1 MDFDFTEL
9 RLLRIAA
16 NLKQA
21 DVGKIIGVS
30 PSTISN
36 WENGTTDVP
45 VGMLK
50 KLMNFYGVGFDH
62 FMVTKPEGKITN
74 EQNNER
80 R

>member
-16 NLKQA
+16 NLKQSQI
-21 DVGKIIGVS
+21 GKLIGVS

-50 KLMNFYGVGFDH
+50 KLMNIYGVGFDH
-62 FMVTKPEGKITN
+62 FMVTKPERKITN
-74 EQNNER
+74 EKNN
-80 R
+80 